1 MNAVS
6 VGMLPVLQAGC
17 HKYGLTQVTWTGNLT
32 DVANRLL
39 QIVAMLGC
47 GYCHGGLLMKT
58 QCLNEVDGDYLYT
71 TTCKKEVFRAK
82 DTAVH
87 CCGASGINGC

>member
-1 MNAVS
+1 
-6 VGMLPVLQAGC
+6 
-17 HKYGLTQVTWTGNLT
+17 
-32 DVANRLL
+32 
-39 QIVAMLGC
+39 MLGC